1 MICQRFYNPG
11 SLVTPG
17 WKNRTRVT
25 FSDVSDVAM
34 QGYAA
39 STYSIKYTLRGT
51 EEYWLDG
58 RKYSVSTGRFLLVN
72 RERPIDF
79 RVPPGQKVQ
88 SFCIHLE
95 HDLVQDMYAHMTG
108 TDQSLLDYSSPQPSI
123 PELQELIYS
132 DGENVL
138 GEYLRH
144 MALRLDP
151 KTAAIDLE
159 QDEVYYNLTR
169 RLLQLQNS
177 IPKGGERLDVLRS
190 STRNELLRRLTIG
203 RELIEAQ
210 KDELLDVNSIAR
222 GAMMS
227 SSHFFRSFKKVY
239 GLSPYQYHQKRR
251 MERAAS
257 LLRTRKMNATEVA
270 FECGFPDLPSFS
282 KAFKKAFGQSP
293 RQAVGW

>member
-39 STYSIKYTLRGT
+39 STYSIKYTIRGT

-58 RKYSVSTGRFLLVN
+58 RKHSVGSGRFLLVN
-72 RERPIDF
+72 RDRPIDF
-79 RVPPGQKVQ
+79 RVPAGQKVQ

-95 HDLVQDMYAHMTG
+95 PALVQDTCACMTG
-108 TDQSLLDYSSPQPSI
+108 SDQSLLDHSSSQLSV

-132 DGENVL
+132 DGENTL

-144 MALRLDP
+144 MAVHFNCQ
-151 KTAAIDLE
+151 TATLSLE

-177 IPKGGERLDVLRS
+177 LPKGGERLDVLRS
-190 STRNELLRRLTIG
+190 STRIELLRRLAIA

-210 KDELLDVNSIAR
+210 KDESLDVNTIAR

-251 MERAAS
+251 LERAAS

-270 FECGFPDLPSFS
+270 FECGFPDLPTFS

-293 RQAVGW
+293 REAVNG

>member
-1 MICQRFYNPG
+1 MICQRFTNPG
-11 SLVTPG
+11 SLLAPE
-17 WKNRTRVT
+17 WRHRTRVT
-25 FSDVSDVAM
+25 FSAVSGVEMAN
-34 QGYAA
+34 YTA
-39 STYSIKYTLRGT
+39 STYSIKYTLKGA

-58 RKYSVSTGRFLLVN
+58 RKYSVGSGRFLVN
-72 RERPIDF
+72 KEHPLDF
-79 RVPPGQKVQ
+79 RVAPGRKVL

-95 HDLVQDMYAHMTG
+95 PGLVQDIYAHMTG
-108 TDQSLLDYSSPQPSI
+108 TNESLLDHSSSRSSV
-123 PELQELIYS
+123 PELQELIHS
-132 DGENVL
+132 DGENAL

-144 MALRLDP
+144 MALHLDRQ
-151 KTAAIDLE
+151 TATINLE

-177 IPKGGERLDVLRS
+177 APAGGERLDVLRS

-203 RELIEAQ
+203 RELIDAQ
-210 KDELLDVNSIAR
+210 KNESLDVNSIAR

-251 MERAAS
+251 LERAAS

-293 RQAVGW
+293 REMTVER

>member
-1 MICQRFYNPG
+1 MICHRFYNPN
-11 SLVTPG
+11 SLVTPA

-34 QGYAA
+34 QGFAA
-39 STYSIKYTLRGT
+39 ATYSIKYTLKGS

-58 RKYSVSTGRFLLVN
+58 RKYSVGSGRFLLVN
-72 RERPIDF
+72 RDRPIDF
-79 RVPPGQKVQ
+79 RVAAGQKVR

-95 HDLVQDMYAHMTG
+95 QALVQDVYAHMSG
-108 TDQSLLDYSSPQPSI
+108 TDASLLDYSSPQPSI

-151 KTAAIDLE
+151 QTATIGIDE
-159 QDEVYYNLTR
+159 DEVYYNLTR

-177 IPKGGERLDVLRS
+177 LPKEGERLDVLRS
-190 STRNELLRRLTIG
+190 STRSELLRRLTIG

-210 KDELLDVNSIAR
+210 KDETLDVNTIAR

-251 MERAAS
+251 LERAAS
-257 LLRTRKMNATEVA
+257 LLRTRQMNATEVA

-293 RQAVGW
+293 REAVSR

>member
-1 MICQRFYNPG
+1 MICHRFYNPG

-25 FSDVSDVAM
+25 FSDISDVAM
-34 QGYAA
+34 QGFTA

-51 EEYWLDG
+51 EDYWLDG
-58 RKYSVSTGRFLLVN
+58 RKYSVSSGRFLLVN

-95 HDLVQDMYAHMTG
+95 PGLVQDTYAHLTG
-108 TDQSLLDYSSPQPSI
+108 TDQSLLDHSSPHSSV
-123 PELQELIYS
+123 PELQELIYP

-144 MALRLDP
+144 MAIHFNSQTATLSLD
-151 KTAAIDLE
+151 

-177 IPKGGERLDVLRS
+177 LPKGGERLDALQS
-190 STRNELLRRLTIG
+190 STRIELLRRLTIA
-203 RELIEAQ
+203 RELIDAQ
-210 KDELLDVNSIAR
+210 KDESLDVNTIAR

-251 MERAAS
+251 LERAAS

-293 RQAVGW
+293 RQAVQR